1 MAQHSPCYS
10 AVTSSLTNPLSD
22 CSNYS
27 PFCHT
32 HYLTPD
38 QYFTSLFGPD
48 PLPTALP
55 WIIILHCC
63 SALLQNLVG
72 NSGEMRTLN
81 NKQRQVLMFLILLFK
96 LSVLFSFLPISF
108 LSLLLFSIP
117 SLIPLH
123 HLFFLFRL
131 SSYGKDF
138 KFHYILFHQWHIFC
152 ILFYNTTYF
161 LIMHSISL

>member
-1 MAQHSPCYS
+1 MLAETPVAQRSPCYS

-38 QYFTSLFGPD
+38 QYFTSLFRPD

-55 WIIILHCC
+55 RIIILHCC

-96 LSVLFSFLPISF
+96 LLTQF
-108 LSLLLFSIP
+108 
-117 SLIPLH
+117 
-123 HLFFLFRL
+123 FFLFSLSL
-131 SSYGKDF
+131 SSLCSFSQSSLLSLSTISFFSSDCPPMVKTSSFITVCFTNG
-138 KFHYILFHQWHIFC
+138 
-152 ILFYNTTYF
+152 TYF
-161 LIMHSISL
+161 AFCFTT